1 MANVIIFLCTILTG
15 IVGSYFYWK
24 NIGYVNF
31 KIFGWFCVLGGISS
45 MLTLAFL
52 VQYGVYVT
60 LGLGAIAI
68 LFAVKGNKETDAE
81 ARQKQYN
88 MAGIFLF
95 VALLVFF
102 LTFTIGNNKNDE
114 NKPPVHQT
122 NTIPKPKPKPQ
133 EREEPEFNN
142 AETKP
147 QEQTVTDTK
156 REVYVGSYNDGTK
169 VYVLTDTIKFNGGNF
184 TCTVRAGQDQLHY
197 RFDGQN
203 YSSSEGYHGNI
214 HDGNSPVELAIYNYC
229 MNGNHAATND
239 VTWVIKLN
247 GENVYVK
254 NGSVVRIGDTH
265 PDAAPEFQCVIVVG
279 DSGEQINC
287 EFKARGMVVMFV
299 EGQRF
304 GDSGSDPNIEVLYNA
319 IVKKF
324 LRP

>member
-1 MANVIIFLCTILTG
+1 METLGNLLNIILGLAYLAGGYMSVRYLKHNLLGIEVEIYSDVLKYHISQVIWGVILGWATIPIALLH
-15 IVGSYFYWK
+15 YFYK
-24 NIGYVNF
+24 AGQYKLAGALVVAI
-31 KIFGWFCVLGGISS
+31 VLVVFFMS
-45 MLTLAFL
+45 
-52 VQYGVYVT
+52 
-60 LGLGAIAI
+60 
-68 LFAVKGNKETDAE
+68 GNKN
-81 ARQKQYN
+81 KPNYN
-88 MAGIFLF
+88 
-95 VALLVFF
+95 
-102 LTFTIGNNKNDE
+102 TPN
-114 NKPPVHQT
+114 PPVHQT
-122 NTIPKPKPKPQ
+122 NTTPRPKPKPQ

-147 QEQTVTDTK
+147 QEQSVTDAK
-156 REVYVGSYNDGTK
+156 KEIYVGSYNDGTK

-203 YSSSEGYHGNI
+203 YSNSEGYHGNI
-214 HDGNSPVELAIYNYC
+214 HDGKSPVALAIYNYC

-304 GDSGSDPNIEVLYNA
+304 GDSQSDPNIEVLYNA